1 MRLTIIDGYNLL
13 FRSQAGRPSDSLKE
27 SREDFLRRVDV
38 ARPPDCSVT
47 VVFDGPASSGNCRR
61 RAEGF
66 SVLYARSPRSADD
79 AIVAL
84 VRRRPKGQVVVLTHD
99 RELGR
104 RVRRAG
110 GVLGDPEAFFEHPR
124 KRAAPPAPASVPEKP
139 PLPRGEEIDRWEDL
153 FRQRGRRDGDEAPG

>member
-1 MRLTIIDGYNLL
+1 VRLTVIDGYNLL
-13 FRSQAGRPSDSLKE
+13 FRSRAVRPSDSLQE
-27 SREDFLRRVDV
+27 SREEFLRRVDA

-47 VVFDGPASSGNCRR
+47 VVFDGPASAGTCRR
-61 RAEGF
+61 RADGF

-79 AIVAL
+79 AIVSL

-110 GVLGDPEAFFEHPR
+110 GVLGDPEAFFERPR
-124 KRAAPPAPASVPEKP
+124 RRAAPPARAPAPEKP
-139 PLPRGEEIDRWEDL
+139 PLPRGEEIDRWEEF
-153 FRQRGRRDGDEAPG
+153 FRTRGRPEEDEAPG